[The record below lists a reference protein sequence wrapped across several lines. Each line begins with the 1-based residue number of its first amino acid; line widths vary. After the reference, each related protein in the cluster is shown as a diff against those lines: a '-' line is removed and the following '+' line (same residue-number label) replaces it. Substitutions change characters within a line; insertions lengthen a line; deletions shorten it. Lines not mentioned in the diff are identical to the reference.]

1 MREETEEITV
11 FHQEKIL
18 PNVTSRDE
26 LIRAISENLS
36 QDHRV
41 GSQDRDVFLRRLSSY
56 AGQLVTGLRAVY
68 GQRSDFWEL
77 AAASVLTAWESFVE
91 RPDELKELDR
101 EREGAAPWFLSRR
114 AVGGVCYVDRYAG
127 TLAGLRERIPYF
139 KELGLTYLHLMPLY
153 ESPRGNSDGGYA
165 VSSYRRVDPA
175 LGTMEE
181 LAEFAA
187 ELRSAGIA
195 LVLDFV
201 FNHTSNEHEWARA
214 AAAGDPFYE
223 QFYWI
228 YPDRTVPAQ
237 FEETAREIFPDDHP
251 GVFTRVD
258 ATPAGRAASGLEEDS
273 RWVWTTFHRFQ
284 WDLNYSNPAVF
295 RAMASEMLFL
305 ANQGA
310 QVLRLDA
317 VAFIWKQL
325 GTTCES
331 QPQVHDLLRA
341 FNAMV
346 KLAAPAVE
354 FKSEAI
360 VHPDEVIRYIHTD
373 QCALSYNP
381 LQMALGW
388 EASATRKV
396 AMLQQA
402 LNERHNTPEGT
413 AWVNYVRS
421 HDDIGWTFSDE
432 DADRLGINGHDHRRF
447 LNAFYTGRFEGSFA
461 NGVAFQDNPRTGDCR
476 ICGTTASLMGLETE
490 PGPAA
495 DRILLAYSLA
505 MSTGGIPL
513 IYLGDEVGQLNDP
526 AWADNPDNAHD
537 ARWVHRPEYS
547 PADYD
552 RRHDLFSVQGRIFG
566 GVQRMI
572 AVRQQT
578 PEFDGTRLIPFDTH
592 NPHVVGY
599 QRPGEHSVVLCLANV
614 SDWSQFV
621 TGETLSGFLPTGVE
635 LHGNGTLDL
644 RSGILLDAHS
654 FWWIR
659 VIPVQQHADFES
671 RGGEDQM

>member
-1 MREETEEITV
+1 MVQQEI
-11 FHQEKIL
+11 IL
-18 PNVTSRDE
+18 PTVTSHDE
-26 LIRAISENLS
+26 LIGAMKRRLA
-36 QDHRV
+36 QDDRV
-41 GSQDRDVFLRRLSSY
+41 CTADREIFLRRLSAR
-56 AGQLVTGLRAVY
+56 AGQLVSGLRAVY
-68 GQRSDFWEL
+68 GHRADFWNL
-77 AAASVLTAWESFVE
+77 VAASVLTAWDSYAQ
-91 RPDELKELDR
+91 RPVDLKTLDR
-101 EREGAAPWFLSRR
+101 DREAEPSWFLSRQ

-127 TLAGLRERIPYF
+127 DIARLRERIPYF

-153 ESPRGNSDGGYA
+153 EAPEGNSDGGYA
-165 VSSYRRVDPA
+165 VSSYRRVDPS
-175 LGTMEE
+175 LGTMHDLAE
-181 LAEFAA
+181 LAKDLRA
-187 ELRSAGIA
+187 EGIA

-201 FNHTSNEHEWARA
+201 FNHTSNEHEWAKA

-223 QFYWI
+223 QFYWM

-258 ATPAGRAASGLEEDS
+258 ATPAGRAASGVEEDS

-346 KLAAPAVE
+346 KLAAPATE

-396 AMLQQA
+396 ALLQLA
-402 LNERHNTPEGT
+402 LNERHNTPGGT

-432 DADRLGINGHDHRRF
+432 DAARLGINGHDHRRF
-447 LNAFYTGRFEGSFA
+447 LNGFYTGRFEGSFA
-461 NGVAFQDNPRTGDCR
+461 HGVAFQDNPRTGDCR
-476 ICGTTASLMGLETE
+476 ICGTTASLMGLDTE

-526 AWADNPDNAHD
+526 EWDRNPDNALD

-547 PADYD
+547 AADYD

-566 GVQRMI
+566 GMQRMI
-572 AVRQQT
+572 SVRQQT
-578 PEFDGTRLIPFDTH
+578 EEFDGTRLIPFDTH
-592 NPHVVGY
+592 NPHVLGY
-599 QRPGEHSVVLCLANV
+599 QRPGEHSVVLCLANF

-635 LHGNGTLDL
+635 LHGNNTLDL
-644 RSGILLDAHS
+644 RRGILLDAHG

-659 VIPVQQHADFES
+659 VIPS
-671 RGGEDQM
+671 GENAEVACTRVGTLPDTRR